1 MTVLLFISTI
11 IVFLTIDYFVRRNR
25 SVATVAQPIIRKA
38 IPFRTPAGIFFTRSH
53 TWLSLFPS
61 GKVQL
66 GVDDFVSRMFNTPSI
81 TLLKNDREQ
90 VMRGEAIL
98 KMREGKNEITVRS
111 PINGT
116 VEHVNTQLTK
126 HPELLSENLFS
137 EGWAYTIT
145 PAKTDDLRSF
155 FLGSETRTWLRDETG
170 KLRDFFAHMTSSPE
184 FAPVMMQDGGLPA
197 NGVMNK
203 LNPEQCRNFENQFLS
218 VE

>member
-11 IVFLTIDYFVRRNR
+11 IIFLTIDHFVRRSK
-25 SVATVAQPIIRKA
+25 SVAAAAQPVIRKA
-38 IPFRTPAGIFFTRSH
+38 IPFRTPAGIFFTKSH

-66 GVDDFVSRMFNTPSI
+66 GIDDFIARMFNTPSI

-90 VMRGEAIL
+90 VKRGEAIL

-116 VEHVNTQLTK
+116 VEHVNSQLVK
-126 HPELLSENLFS
+126 HPELMNENLFS

-145 PAKTDDLRSF
+145 PARTDDLRTF
-155 FLGSETRTWLRDETG
+155 YLGSETRTWLRDETG
-170 KLRDFFAHMTSSPE
+170 KLRDFFAHMGSTPDMV
-184 FAPVMMQDGGLPA
+184 PVMLQDGGIPA

-203 LNPEQCRNFENQFLS
+203 MNPDQCRNFENQFLS

>member
-38 IPFRTPAGIFFTRSH
+38 IPFRTPAGIFFTKSH

-90 VMRGEAIL
+90 VQRGEAIL

-116 VEHVNTQLTK
+116 VEHVNTQLAK

-197 NGVMNK
+197 NGVMNN